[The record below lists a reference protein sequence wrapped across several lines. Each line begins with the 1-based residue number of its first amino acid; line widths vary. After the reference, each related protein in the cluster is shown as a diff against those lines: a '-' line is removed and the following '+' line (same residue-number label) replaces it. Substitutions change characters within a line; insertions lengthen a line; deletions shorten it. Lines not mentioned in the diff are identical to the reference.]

1 MNHDSTPTPAATQ
14 SGNENQNLS
23 NSDPASDDQRH
34 NGEASRARRRRRR
47 SRRASSALSKKLE
60 FMTHL
65 LTNLDGLFFIEI
77 GTLYYLESSFLRFL
91 IRALAHYA
99 FLTPKPES
107 FPIAMPAHPSHV
119 VSILLPNVI
128 CMICHLFMTLPTGTE
143 SSRGYLHGGILI
155 DFIGQTPPTSRL
167 YLLALDACILSLQC
181 LMLAVHSQREALR
194 ETVKPQRG
202 FDFLPELR
210 RQIRAQALD
219 EEDRGRRRNA
229 REAELGDNNDIE
241 MGLLGGDGPSNADR
255 QEETTWLRGGGP
267 PSSTA
272 TKRQL
277 ADIYASGNAVI
288 GDFHLLQTIR
298 LASTDYSAAAAH
310 SIRTLGYTA
319 TLATILA
326 RERRNQSDRRSG

>member
-1 MNHDSTPTPAATQ
+1 MFPSR
-14 SGNENQNLS
+14 SKS
-23 NSDPASDDQRH
+23 RQRLIV
-34 NGEASRARRRRRR
+34 RC
-47 SRRASSALSKKLE
+47 
-60 FMTHL
+60 
-65 LTNLDGLFFIEI
+65 
-77 GTLYYLESSFLRFL
+77 SFLRFL
-91 IRALAHYA
+91 MRALAHYA

-128 CMICHLFMTLPTGTE
+128 CILCHLFMNLPTGTE
-143 SSRGYLHGGILI
+143 ASRGYLHGGVLI
-155 DFIGQTPPTSRL
+155 DFVGQTPPTSRL
-167 YLLALDACILSLQC
+167 LLLALDACILTLQC

-210 RQIRAQALD
+210 RQIRAQVAD
-219 EEDRGRRRNA
+219 EGRQRAA
-229 REAELGDNNDIE
+229 REAATSDVNDLE
-241 MGLLGGDGPSNADR
+241 MGPMGADHDGGMEGN
-255 QEETTWLRGGGP
+255 EEGSRLLRGE
-267 PSSTA
+267 PSSPTA

-288 GDFHLLQTIR
+288 GEFHLLQTIR

-326 RERRNQSDRRSG
+326 RDRRDQSDRRSG